1 MRALK
6 SRHFKQEEC
15 PRRVNCEISIVMMM
29 VVVMRVMTATA
40 QARCMDLVSL
50 ETEAEWRLVRAR
62 MEEAGAKFIWTSG
75 HICDRDVGQRSV
87 WWSFYEDNIYS
98 TRTNYGLTSADAS
111 LTPASSLGW
120 SMAGSGPGPG

>member
-15 PRRVNCEISIVMMM
+15 PCRVNCEISIVMMM
-29 VVVMRVMTATA
+29 VVVMTATA

-75 HICDRDVGQRSV
+75 HICDRDVGQRSA
-87 WWSFYEDNIYS
+87 WWSVYEDN
-98 TRTNYGLTSADAS
+98 TVQGLITA
-111 LTPASSLGW
+111 
-120 SMAGSGPGPG
+120 